1 MVSYLN
7 IIYIRKERIPMFS
20 LSFARPE
27 SLRYIANRQNAQ
39 ACGNDLYALATRS
52 GIYQEDIANQ
62 EVVFIGDGAAWIWN
76 LSEEHFPNAVEIV
89 DYMHA
94 KSHLYDVAKCV
105 FGETATDQIE
115 AWIQETGSL
124 LFEGKFS
131 DLVIVHYG
139 CNSSL

>member
-1 MVSYLN
+1 
-7 IIYIRKERIPMFS
+7 MFS

-105 FGETATDQIE
+105 SERQRQTR
-115 AWIQETGSL
+115 
-124 LFEGKFS
+124 
-131 DLVIVHYG
+131 
-139 CNSSL
+139 